1 MNIANVRSS
10 WSSVRSEGRAYPWKN
25 SLLRMAADVILVNF
39 SMLTAFALW
48 FLFYVVILRTP
59 DPQGLAERFKNFVTH
74 YWLLWSFL
82 ALLVFQLS
90 GFYPGTRDAGGVQK
104 TIAVFRGV
112 SSFIVLFVF
121 ADYFLYRGALVP
133 RGVAVLA
140 WILTLATVGGVRLTK
155 HKILKRYHFERKSD
169 PESVRQVLVL
179 GGGGYLGSVVV
190 ARLLQNGYGVRV
202 LDSFLFGEGALEGV
216 RAHAGC
222 ELVRGDVRD
231 IGAVVKAMR
240 GCDAVV
246 HLAAIVGDPAC
257 DDNKQLAMEVNRA
270 ATRMLADVASG
281 CGVRRFVF
289 ASSCGVYGESEMRL
303 DETSA
308 VNPLSVYAQ
317 TKVDSE
323 NILLAATRHGD
334 GFATGS
340 RQSDSAIGLATA
352 TAQRDAP
359 LAPAAAPRGDGS
371 AAPVAATAA
380 VRQSDGAFS
389 AAASAARRGGELG
402 ASASG
407 VGFAP
412 TILRLGTLFGLSP
425 RMRFDLVVNLF
436 VARAASSGKITVLNG
451 EQWRPFL
458 HVQDA
463 ARAVVACLE
472 AETSAVSGEIFNVG
486 SASLNLQIEQLGA
499 AIARVVPGTEIVRIE
514 NGDRRNYRVS
524 FEKIEKT
531 LNFQCERTL
540 ESGIEEIY
548 AAIQSGRIAD
558 FTIEQFN
565 NQTAMRAM
573 AAAAGGTLAPL
584 GQLSV
589 LERAE
594 AKPF

>member
-1 MNIANVRSS
+1 MKIMDVNHYWNSLQ
-10 WSSVRSEGRAYPWKN
+10 SEARAYPWKN
-25 SLLRMAADVILVNF
+25 GLLRMFADVMLVNF

-90 GFYPGTRDAGGVQK
+90 GFYPRTRDASGVQK
-104 TIAVFRGV
+104 AISVFRAV

-133 RGVAVLA
+133 RGVAVIA

-155 HKILKRYHFERKSD
+155 HRILKRYNFERKAD

-179 GGGGYLGSVVV
+179 GGAGYLGSVAV
-190 ARLLQNGYGVRV
+190 ARLLQRGLKVRV
-202 LDSFLFGEGALEGV
+202 LDSFLFGENSLDDV
-216 RAHAGC
+216 RTHANC
-222 ELVRGDVRD
+222 QLLRGDVRD

-257 DDNKQLAMEVNRA
+257 EENKQLAIEVNRA
-270 ATRMLADVASG
+270 ATRMLADVARG
-281 CGVRRFVF
+281 CGVRRFIF
-289 ASSCGVYGESEMRL
+289 ASSCGVYGASEFCL
-303 DETSA
+303 DESSA
-308 VNPLSVYAQ
+308 VNPLSIYAQ

-323 NILLAATRHGD
+323 NILLAATRQGD
-334 GFATGS
+334 GA
-340 RQSDSAIGLATA
+340 L
-352 TAQRDAP
+352 
-359 LAPAAAPRGDGS
+359 
-371 AAPVAATAA
+371 
-380 VRQSDGAFS
+380 
-389 AAASAARRGGELG
+389 ASAAD
-402 ASASG
+402 
-407 VGFAP
+407 FAP
-412 TILRLGTLFGLSP
+412 TILRLGTLFGLSS

-436 VARAASSGKITVLNG
+436 VARAASSGQITVLNS

-463 ARAVVACLE
+463 AGAVIACLE
-472 AETSAVSGEIFNVG
+472 AERGAVAGEIFNVG
-486 SASLNLQIEQLGA
+486 SSSLNLQIEQLGC
-499 AIARVVPGTEIVRIE
+499 AIARGVPGTEIIRIE
-514 NGDRRNYRVS
+514 NADRRNYRVS
-524 FEKIEKT
+524 FEKIERV
-531 LNFQCERTL
+531 LCFRCERTL

-548 AAIQSGRIAD
+548 AAIQSGLD
-558 FTIEQFN
+558 FTTEQFN

-573 AAAAGGTLAPL
+573 AAAAGGRLAPM
-584 GQLSV
+584 GQLGM

-594 AKPF
+594 AEPL

>member
-1 MNIANVRSS
+1 MKIDNIRSRWIS
-10 WSSVRSEGRAYPWKN
+10 LQSEARAYPWKN
-25 SLLRMAADVILVNF
+25 NLLRMAADVILVNF
-39 SMLTAFALW
+39 SMLTAFSLW

-90 GFYPGTRDAGGVQK
+90 GFYARTRDAGGVQK

-140 WILTLATVGGVRLTK
+140 WTLTLATVGGVRLTK
-155 HKILKRYHFERKSD
+155 HKILKRYNFERKSD
-169 PESVRQVLVL
+169 PERVRQVLVL
-179 GGGGYLGSVVV
+179 GGAGYLGSVVV
-190 ARLLQNGYGVRV
+190 ARLLQAGFRVRV
-202 LDSFLFGEGALEGV
+202 LDSFLFGEGSLEDV
-216 RAHAGC
+216 RTRTGC

-270 ATRMLADVASG
+270 ATRMLADVAKG

-289 ASSCGVYGESEMRL
+289 ASSCGVYGASESCL

-323 NILLAATRHGD
+323 NIL
-334 GFATGS
+334 
-340 RQSDSAIGLATA
+340 
-352 TAQRDAP
+352 
-359 LAPAAAPRGDGS
+359 
-371 AAPVAATAA
+371 VAGTAA
-380 VRQSDGAFS
+380 G
-389 AAASAARRGGELG
+389 L
-402 ASASG
+402 
-407 VGFAP
+407 AP

-486 SASLNLQIEQLGA
+486 AASLNLQIEQLGA
-499 AIARVVPGTEIVRIE
+499 AIARVVPGMEIVRVE

-524 FEKIEKT
+524 FEKIEKV

-558 FTIEQFN
+558 FTTEQFN
-565 NQTAMRAM
+565 NQSAMRAM
-573 AAAAGGTLAPL
+573 AAAAGGTLAPM

>member
-1 MNIANVRSS
+1 MNIADIRSY
-10 WSSVRSEGRAYPWKN
+10 WSSLRSEAHAYPWKN

-59 DPQGLAERFKNFVTH
+59 DPQRLAERFKNFVTH

-90 GFYPGTRDAGGVQK
+90 GFYPRTRDAGGVQK
-104 TIAVFRGV
+104 TITVFRGV

-155 HKILKRYHFERKSD
+155 HKILKRYNFERKSD

-190 ARLLQNGYGVRV
+190 ARLLQGGYRVRV
-202 LDSFLFGEGALEGV
+202 LDSFLFGEGPLEGV

-240 GCDAVV
+240 GCDTVV

-289 ASSCGVYGESEMRL
+289 ASSCGVYGESELRL

-323 NILLAATRHGD
+323 SIL
-334 GFATGS
+334 
-340 RQSDSAIGLATA
+340 
-352 TAQRDAP
+352 
-359 LAPAAAPRGDGS
+359 
-371 AAPVAATAA
+371 VAAT
-380 VRQSDGAFS
+380 GA
-389 AAASAARRGGELG
+389 
-402 ASASG
+402 
-407 VGFAP
+407 GFAP

-463 ARAVVACLE
+463 ARAVAACLK

-499 AIARVVPGTEIVRIE
+499 AIARAVPGTEIVRVE

-524 FEKIEKT
+524 FEKIEKV

-548 AAIQSGRIAD
+548 AAIQSGLIAD
-558 FTIEQFN
+558 FTTEQFN

>member
-1 MNIANVRSS
+1 MNISNIRSY
-10 WSSVRSEGRAYPWKN
+10 WSSLRSEVHAYPWKN

-90 GFYPGTRDAGGVQK
+90 GFYPRTRDAGGVQK

-190 ARLLQNGYGVRV
+190 ARLLQGGYKVRV

-289 ASSCGVYGESEMRL
+289 ASSCGVYGESELRL

-334 GFATGS
+334 GALTPLPAARLQRDGPLAPAAAGRGETTLPARRRRATRVCGADAARARS
-340 RQSDSAIGLATA
+340 RLAAAGRGQRRWLRDGVSQSDSGAGVATA
-352 TAQRDAP
+352 TAQRDGALHP
-359 LAPAAAPRGDGS
+359 GRGLRLRFCGW
-371 AAPVAATAA
+371 
-380 VRQSDGAFS
+380 GLCLGF
-389 AAASAARRGGELG
+389 RRG
-402 ASASG
+402 
-407 VGFAP
+407 
-412 TILRLGTLFGLSP
+412 
-425 RMRFDLVVNLF
+425 
-436 VARAASSGKITVLNG
+436 
-451 EQWRPFL
+451 
-458 HVQDA
+458 
-463 ARAVVACLE
+463 C
-472 AETSAVSGEIFNVG
+472 G
-486 SASLNLQIEQLGA
+486 SIWW
-499 AIARVVPGTEIVRIE
+499 
-514 NGDRRNYRVS
+514 
-524 FEKIEKT
+524 
-531 LNFQCERTL
+531 
-540 ESGIEEIY
+540 
-548 AAIQSGRIAD
+548 
-558 FTIEQFN
+558 
-565 NQTAMRAM
+565 
-573 AAAAGGTLAPL
+573 
-584 GQLSV
+584 
-589 LERAE
+589 
-594 AKPF
+594 

>member
-1 MNIANVRSS
+1 MKAANIRGYWTSLQ
-10 WSSVRSEGRAYPWKN
+10 SEARAYPWKN
-25 SLLRMAADVILVNF
+25 SLLRMTADVILVNF

-48 FLFYVVILRTP
+48 FLFYVVILRTL

-90 GFYPGTRDAGGVQK
+90 GFYPRARDSGGVQK
-104 TIAVFRGV
+104 VIAVLRAV

-121 ADYFLYRGALVP
+121 ADYFLYRGSLVP
-133 RGVAVLA
+133 RGVAVIA
-140 WILTLATVGGVRLTK
+140 WVLMLATVGGVRLTK
-155 HKILKRYHFERKSD
+155 HKILKRYNFERKSD

-179 GGGGYLGSVVV
+179 GGAGYLGSVVV
-190 ARLLQNGYGVRV
+190 ARLLERGFKVRV
-202 LDSFLFGEGALEGV
+202 LDSFLFGEGSLEDV
-216 RAHAGC
+216 RSRGGC

-270 ATRMLADVASG
+270 ATQMLADVARG

-289 ASSCGVYGESEMRL
+289 ASSCGVYGESELRL

-308 VNPLSVYAQ
+308 VNPLSVYAR

-323 NILLAATRHGD
+323 NILLAAAGGD
-334 GFATGS
+334 
-340 RQSDSAIGLATA
+340 
-352 TAQRDAP
+352 
-359 LAPAAAPRGDGS
+359 
-371 AAPVAATAA
+371 
-380 VRQSDGAFS
+380 
-389 AAASAARRGGELG
+389 
-402 ASASG
+402 
-407 VGFAP
+407 FAP

-463 ARAVVACLE
+463 ARAVAACLE
-472 AETSAVSGEIFNVG
+472 AETSAVAGAIFNVG
-486 SASLNLQIEQLGA
+486 SSSLNLQIEQLGP
-499 AIARVVPGTEIVRIE
+499 AIARVVPGTEIVRVE

-524 FEKIEKT
+524 FEKIERV

-548 AAIQSGRIAD
+548 AAIQSGLIAD
-558 FTIEQFN
+558 FTTEQFN
-565 NQTAMRAM
+565 NQIAMRAM
-573 AAAAGGTLAPL
+573 AAAAGGTLASM
-584 GQLSV
+584 GQLS
-589 LERAE
+589 LLDRAE
-594 AKPF
+594 AKPL

>member
-1 MNIANVRSS
+1 MNMARIRSHWTS
-10 WSSVRSEGRAYPWKN
+10 LRSEARAYPWKN

-74 YWLLWSFL
+74 YWLFWSFL

-90 GFYPGTRDAGGVQK
+90 GFYPRTRDANGVQK
-104 TIAVFRGV
+104 TIAVLRAV
-112 SSFIVLFVF
+112 SSFVVLFVF
-121 ADYFLYRGALVP
+121 ADYFLYRGSLVP
-133 RGVAVLA
+133 RGVAVIA
-140 WILTLATVGGVRLTK
+140 WVLTLTTVGGVRLTK
-155 HKILKRYHFERKSD
+155 YKILNRYHFERKPD
-169 PESVRQVLVL
+169 PESVRQILVL
-179 GGGGYLGSVVV
+179 GGAGYLGSVVV
-190 ARLLQNGYGVRV
+190 ARFLQRGFRVRV
-202 LDSFLFGEGALEGV
+202 LDSFLFGENSLDDIKE
-216 RAHAGC
+216 HAGC

-270 ATRMLADVASG
+270 ATRMLSDVARG

-289 ASSCGVYGESEMRL
+289 ASSCGVYGASDFCL

-323 NILLAATRHGD
+323 NILLAA
-334 GFATGS
+334 
-340 RQSDSAIGLATA
+340 
-352 TAQRDAP
+352 
-359 LAPAAAPRGDGS
+359 
-371 AAPVAATAA
+371 
-380 VRQSDGAFS
+380 
-389 AAASAARRGGELG
+389 
-402 ASASG
+402 SG
-407 VGFAP
+407 VDFAP
-412 TILRLGTLFGLSP
+412 TILRLGTLFGLSA
-425 RMRFDLVVNLF
+425 RMRFDLVVNVF

-463 ARAVVACLE
+463 ARAVAACLE

-499 AIARVVPGTEIVRIE
+499 AIARVVPGTEIVRVQ

-524 FEKIEKT
+524 FEKIERA
-531 LNFQCERTL
+531 LNFHCERTL

-548 AAIQSGRIAD
+548 TAIQSGLIAD
-558 FTIEQFN
+558 FTTEQFN
-565 NQTAMRAM
+565 NQIAMRAM

-584 GQLSV
+584 GQLSM

-594 AKPF
+594 AKPL

>member
-1 MNIANVRSS
+1 MKIDNTRSY
-10 WSSVRSEGRAYPWKN
+10 WSSLRSKARAYPWKN
-25 SLLRMAADVILVNF
+25 SFLRMAADVILVNI

-90 GFYPGTRDAGGVQK
+90 GFYPRTRDAGGVQK

-112 SSFIVLFVF
+112 SSFVVLFVF

-155 HKILKRYHFERKSD
+155 HKILKRYNFELKSD

-190 ARLLQNGYGVRV
+190 ARLLQSGYKVRV
-202 LDSFLFGEGALEGV
+202 LDSFLFGEGALEDV
-216 RAHAGC
+216 RAHAAC

-270 ATRMLADVASG
+270 ATRMLADVAKG

-289 ASSCGVYGESEMRL
+289 ASSCGVYGESGLRL

-323 NILLAATRHGD
+323 NILLAATSRGGD
-334 GFATGS
+334 LG
-340 RQSDSAIGLATA
+340 
-352 TAQRDAP
+352 
-359 LAPAAAPRGDGS
+359 
-371 AAPVAATAA
+371 
-380 VRQSDGAFS
+380 
-389 AAASAARRGGELG
+389 AAASAAANFSAAG
-402 ASASG
+402 AT
-407 VGFAP
+407 GFAP

-436 VARAASSGKITVLNG
+436 VARAASLGKITVLNG
-451 EQWRPFL
+451 DQWRPFL

-463 ARAVVACLE
+463 ARAVVASLE

-486 SASLNLQIEQLGA
+486 SASLNLQIEQLGR
-499 AIARVVPGTEIVRIE
+499 AIARVVPDTEIVRVE
-514 NGDRRNYRVS
+514 NGDRRNYSVS
-524 FEKIEKT
+524 FEKIERV

-548 AAIQSGRIAD
+548 AAIRSGRIAD
-558 FTIEQFN
+558 FTTEQFN

-573 AAAAGGTLAPL
+573 AAGGTLAPL
-584 GQLSV
+584 GQLSM

-594 AKPF
+594 AKPL

>member
-1 MNIANVRSS
+1 MNIANFRAYWTSLQ
-10 WSSVRSEGRAYPWKN
+10 SEARAYPWKN
-25 SLLRMAADVILVNF
+25 SLLRMVADVILVNF

-48 FLFYVVILRTP
+48 FLFYVVILRTS
-59 DPQGLAERFKNFVTH
+59 DPQGLAERFKNFVTD
-74 YWLLWSFL
+74 YWLFWSFL

-90 GFYPGTRDAGGVQK
+90 GFYPRTRDASGVQK
-104 TIAVFRGV
+104 TIAVLRAV
-112 SSFIVLFVF
+112 SSFVVLFVF
-121 ADYFLYRGALVP
+121 ADYFLYRGSLVP
-133 RGVAVLA
+133 RGVAVIA
-140 WILTLATVGGVRLTK
+140 WFLTLATVGGVRLTK
-155 HKILKRYHFERKSD
+155 HKILKRYNFERKSD

-179 GGGGYLGSVVV
+179 GGAGYLGSVVV
-190 ARLLQNGYGVRV
+190 ARLLERGFRVRV
-202 LDSFLFGEGALEGV
+202 LDSFLFGEGSLEDV
-216 RAHAGC
+216 RSHAAC

-270 ATRMLADVASG
+270 ATRMLADVARG

-289 ASSCGVYGESEMRL
+289 ASSCGVYGASESCL
-303 DETSA
+303 DEASA

-323 NILLAATRHGD
+323 NILLAAAGGD
-334 GFATGS
+334 
-340 RQSDSAIGLATA
+340 
-352 TAQRDAP
+352 
-359 LAPAAAPRGDGS
+359 
-371 AAPVAATAA
+371 
-380 VRQSDGAFS
+380 
-389 AAASAARRGGELG
+389 
-402 ASASG
+402 
-407 VGFAP
+407 FAP

-463 ARAVVACLE
+463 ARAVAACLE
-472 AETSAVSGEIFNVG
+472 AETSAVSGEVFNVG
-486 SASLNLQIEQLGA
+486 SPSLNLQIEQLGA
-499 AIARVVPGTEIVRIE
+499 AIARVVPGTEIVRVE

-524 FEKIEKT
+524 FEKIERV
-531 LNFQCERTL
+531 LNFRCERTL

-548 AAIQSGRIAD
+548 AAIQSGLIAD
-558 FTIEQFN
+558 FTTEQFN

-573 AAAAGGTLAPL
+573 AAAAGGALAPL
-584 GQLSV
+584 GQLEM

>member
-1 MNIANVRSS
+1 MKQVDADRHRSS
-10 WSSVRSEGRAYPWKN
+10 LRGEGRAYPRKN
-25 SLLRMAADVILVNF
+25 SLLRMGVDVFLVNA
-39 SMLTAFALW
+39 SLLTAFALW
-48 FLFYVVILRTP
+48 FLFYVIVLRTP
-59 DPQGLAERFKNFVTH
+59 DPQALAERFKNFVTH

-90 GFYPGTRDAGGVQK
+90 GFYPRARDADGVQK

-155 HKILKRYHFERKSD
+155 HKILKRYNFERKSD

-179 GGGGYLGSVVV
+179 GGAGYLGSVVV
-190 ARLLQNGYGVRV
+190 ARLLERGFRVRV
-202 LDSFLFGEGALEGV
+202 LDSLLFGEGSLEDV
-216 RAHAGC
+216 RSYAGC

-270 ATRMLADVASG
+270 ATRMLADVARG

-289 ASSCGVYGESEMRL
+289 ASSCGVYGASELCL
-303 DETSA
+303 DEASL

-317 TKVDSE
+317 TKIDSE
-323 NILLAATRHGD
+323 NILLAAT
-334 GFATGS
+334 
-340 RQSDSAIGLATA
+340 
-352 TAQRDAP
+352 
-359 LAPAAAPRGDGS
+359 AAD
-371 AAPVAATAA
+371 
-380 VRQSDGAFS
+380 
-389 AAASAARRGGELG
+389 
-402 ASASG
+402 
-407 VGFAP
+407 FAP
-412 TILRLGTLFGLSP
+412 TILRLGTLFGLSA
-425 RMRFDLVVNLF
+425 RMRFDLVVNVF

-472 AETSAVSGEIFNVG
+472 AETSAVAGEIFNVG
-486 SASLNLQIEQLGA
+486 SASLN
-499 AIARVVPGTEIVRIE
+499 
-514 NGDRRNYRVS
+514 
-524 FEKIEKT
+524 
-531 LNFQCERTL
+531 
-540 ESGIEEIY
+540 
-548 AAIQSGRIAD
+548 
-558 FTIEQFN
+558 
-565 NQTAMRAM
+565 
-573 AAAAGGTLAPL
+573 
-584 GQLSV
+584 
-589 LERAE
+589 
-594 AKPF
+594 

>member
-1 MNIANVRSS
+1 MNISNIRSY
-10 WSSVRSEGRAYPWKN
+10 WSSLRSEARAYPWKN

-90 GFYPGTRDAGGVQK
+90 GFYPRTRDAGGVQK

-112 SSFIVLFVF
+112 SSFVVLFVF

-190 ARLLQNGYGVRV
+190 ARLLQGGYRVRV

-289 ASSCGVYGESEMRL
+289 ASSCGVYGESELRL

-323 NILLAATRHGD
+323 NILLAATRHAD
-334 GFATGS
+334 GFATAS
-340 RQSDSAIGLATA
+340 RQSEVPSASRPRLPNATGRSLPRRHGGV
-352 TAQRDAP
+352 T
-359 LAPAAAPRGDGS
+359 APRPRSQPPRLCG
-371 AAPVAATAA
+371 
-380 VRQSDGAFS
+380 
-389 AAASAARRGGELG
+389 RRPCRLG
-402 ASASG
+402 ASA
-407 VGFAP
+407 P
-412 TILRLGTLFGLSP
+412 LTLLRRGGG
-425 RMRFDLVVNLF
+425 
-436 VARAASSGKITVLNG
+436 AASLAPCIRGGVCAYDFAVGDFVWAFAADAVRFGGEFICGAGGVLREDYG
-451 EQWRPFL
+451 FEWG
-458 HVQDA
+458 
-463 ARAVVACLE
+463 AVASIFAC
-472 AETSAVSGEIFNVG
+472 AGCGAGGGGVSGG
-486 SASLNLQIEQLGA
+486 
-499 AIARVVPGTEIVRIE
+499 
-514 NGDRRNYRVS
+514 GD
-524 FEKIEKT
+524 
-531 LNFQCERTL
+531 ER
-540 ESGIEEIY
+540 GF
-548 AAIQSGRIAD
+548 GRD
-558 FTIEQFN
+558 F
-565 NQTAMRAM
+565 
-573 AAAAGGTLAPL
+573 
-584 GQLSV
+584 
-589 LERAE
+589 
-594 AKPF
+594 

>member
-1 MNIANVRSS
+1 
-10 WSSVRSEGRAYPWKN
+10 
-25 SLLRMAADVILVNF
+25 
-39 SMLTAFALW
+39 
-48 FLFYVVILRTP
+48 
-59 DPQGLAERFKNFVTH
+59 
-74 YWLLWSFL
+74 
-82 ALLVFQLS
+82 
-90 GFYPGTRDAGGVQK
+90 
-104 TIAVFRGV
+104 
-112 SSFIVLFVF
+112 
-121 ADYFLYRGALVP
+121 
-133 RGVAVLA
+133 
-140 WILTLATVGGVRLTK
+140 
-155 HKILKRYHFERKSD
+155 
-169 PESVRQVLVL
+169 
-179 GGGGYLGSVVV
+179 
-190 ARLLQNGYGVRV
+190 
-202 LDSFLFGEGALEGV
+202 
-216 RAHAGC
+216 
-222 ELVRGDVRD
+222 
-231 IGAVVKAMR
+231 
-240 GCDAVV
+240 
-246 HLAAIVGDPAC
+246 
-257 DDNKQLAMEVNRA
+257 MEVNRA

-289 ASSCGVYGESEMRL
+289 ASSCGVYGESELRL

-323 NILLAATRHGD
+323 NILLAAMRHGD
-334 GFATGS
+334 
-340 RQSDSAIGLATA
+340 DSI
-352 TAQRDAP
+352 
-359 LAPAAAPRGDGS
+359 
-371 AAPVAATAA
+371 
-380 VRQSDGAFS
+380 
-389 AAASAARRGGELG
+389 
-402 ASASG
+402 ASG

-472 AETSAVSGEIFNVG
+472 AETSAVAGEIFNVG

-499 AIARVVPGTEIVRIE
+499 AIARVVPGTEIVRVE

-524 FEKIEKT
+524 FEKIEKV

-540 ESGIEEIY
+540 ESGIGEIY
-548 AAIQSGRIAD
+548 AAIQSGVIAD
-558 FTIEQFN
+558 FTTEQFN

>member
-1 MNIANVRSS
+1 MNIARIRSH
-10 WSSVRSEGRAYPWKN
+10 WTALRNQARAYPWKN

-74 YWLLWSFL
+74 YWLFWSFL
-82 ALLVFQLS
+82 ALVVFQLS
-90 GFYPGTRDAGGVQK
+90 GFYPRTRDSGGVQK
-104 TIAVFRGV
+104 VIAVLRAV

-121 ADYFLYRGALVP
+121 ADYFLFRGSLVP
-133 RGVAVLA
+133 RGVAVIA
-140 WILTLATVGGVRLTK
+140 WVLTLATVGGVRLTK

-169 PESVRQVLVL
+169 PESVRQLLVL
-179 GGGGYLGSVVV
+179 GGAGYLGSVVV
-190 ARLLQNGYGVRV
+190 TRLLERGFRVRV
-202 LDSFLFGEGALEGV
+202 LDSFLFGENSLDDIKE
-216 RAHAGC
+216 HAGC

-270 ATRMLADVASG
+270 ATRMLADVARG

-289 ASSCGVYGESEMRL
+289 ASSCGVYGASDSCL
-303 DETSA
+303 DETSV

-323 NILLAATRHGD
+323 NILLAASGGD
-334 GFATGS
+334 
-340 RQSDSAIGLATA
+340 
-352 TAQRDAP
+352 
-359 LAPAAAPRGDGS
+359 
-371 AAPVAATAA
+371 
-380 VRQSDGAFS
+380 
-389 AAASAARRGGELG
+389 
-402 ASASG
+402 
-407 VGFAP
+407 FAP
-412 TILRLGTLFGLSP
+412 TILRLGTLFGLSA

-451 EQWRPFL
+451 DQWRPFL

-463 ARAVVACLE
+463 ARAVAACLE

-486 SASLNLQIEQLGA
+486 SPSLNLQIEQLGA
-499 AIARVVPGTEIVRIE
+499 AIARVVPGTEIGRVE
-514 NGDRRNYRVS
+514 NADRRNYRVS
-524 FEKIEKT
+524 FEKIERI
-531 LNFQCERTL
+531 LSFHCERTL

-548 AAIQSGRIAD
+548 AAIRSGLIAD
-558 FTIEQFN
+558 FTTEQFN
-565 NQTAMRAM
+565 NQIAMRAM

-584 GQLSV
+584 GQLSI

-594 AKPF
+594 AKPL